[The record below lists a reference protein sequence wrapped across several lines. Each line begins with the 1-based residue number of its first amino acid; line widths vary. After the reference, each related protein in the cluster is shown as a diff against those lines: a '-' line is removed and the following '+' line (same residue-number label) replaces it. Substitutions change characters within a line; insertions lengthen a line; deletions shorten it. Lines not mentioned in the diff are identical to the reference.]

1 MGNVMDC
8 SLVPNVIALSHSTHQ
23 TTAETAQK
31 KHNNVNRHNK
41 LLELSFSAI
50 AIFVNDSCYQDYILA
65 SIVIVYLTL

>member
-1 MGNVMDC
+1 MSWIV
-8 SLVPNVIALSHSTHQ
+8 HSYQ
-23 TTAETAQK
+23 TLLLFHTVRTEPLPKQHK